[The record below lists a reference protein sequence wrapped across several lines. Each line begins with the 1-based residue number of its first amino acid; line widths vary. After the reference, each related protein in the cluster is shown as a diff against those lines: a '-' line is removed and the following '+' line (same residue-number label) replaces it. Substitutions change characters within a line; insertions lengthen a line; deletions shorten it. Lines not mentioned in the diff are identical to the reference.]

1 MAFMEIRLKLF
12 ATLRDYLPPGAGT
25 EITLELSDA
34 ATVADT
40 LTTLG
45 VPLNL
50 AHIVFVNGRHVL
62 RPDVSTR
69 VLVPGDVVSVFPAIG
84 GG

>member
-1 MAFMEIRLKLF
+1 MKIRLKLF
-12 ATLRDYLPPGAGT
+12 ATLGSYLPPGSSGG
-25 EITLELSDA
+25 ETLIELPEAAIIPDA
-34 ATVADT
+34 
-40 LTTLG
+40 LGMFG

-62 RPDVSTR
+62 RPNLPTHPLHD
-69 VLVPGDVVSVFPAIG
+69 GDTLAVFPAIG